1 MELESVVWKIE
12 YYMQNYIMPYFSP
25 EKIHW
30 YFSVSG
36 GKDSF
41 VLADLIYQW
50 YRKHNKHM
58 TATGLHIIQWDDSKI
73 EIEKRFNWL
82 DDLLFLDARAETCQ
96 MVKSS
101 KFKQIACGNCSKI
114 RKACSDAY
122 FSKTDANKYNMVN
135 ILCRGLHLTDMA
147 NSLLW
152 RLLWE
157 QNPIRSIISKNKGKP
172 IVKLFDNLYL
182 AKPLC
187 FFREFESQSYAHFF
201 QYKPF
206 QCNCPALTYP
216 GRRDIIEESVTL
228 FYSNLL
234 WEFNIQGMDLF
245 FSNVLKCDKK
255 LIMERSLPGKERK
268 NPTLPEEYFQF
279 ALEYFS
285 DITDYNKDKI
295 ISFIKDSDDFM
306 EDYMPAFLLDG
317 KIEQMKKLN
326 PNFKLLMAR
335 GNITQLDKRMIATL
349 GPLWGCLAL
358 NKASRE
364 RALKL
369 QKEIYNFHLTSTWT
383 QVSELLD
390 LYYKR

>member
-1 MELESVVWKIE
+1 MFMKLDSIVWKIE
-12 YYMQNYIMPYFSP
+12 YYMQNYILPHFSP

-41 VLADLIYQW
+41 VLADLIYKW
-50 YRKHNKHM
+50 YQIHNKHI

-96 MVKSS
+96 MVKTKKS
-101 KFKQIACGNCSKI
+101 ITCGNCSHI
-114 RKACSDAY
+114 RKACSDVY
-122 FSKTDANKYNMVN
+122 FSKPDVNKHSMVN
-135 ILCRGLHLTDMA
+135 VLCRGLHLTDMA

-157 QNPIRSIISKNKGKP
+157 QDPVQSIINKNKGKP

-187 FFREFESQSYAHFF
+187 LFREFESQSYANYFH
-201 QYKPF
+201 YKPF

-228 FYSNLL
+228 FYLDLL
-234 WEFNIQGMDLF
+234 WEFNIPGMDLF

-255 LIMERSLPGKERK
+255 VVMEKSLPGKESK

-279 ALEYFS
+279 ALEYFR
-285 DITDYNKDKI
+285 DITAHNRDTI
-295 ISFIKDSDDFM
+295 ISFIDNSDNFM
-306 EDYMPAFLLDG
+306 EDYIPTFLLEG
-317 KIEQMKKLN
+317 KIKRMKKANL
-326 PNFKLLMAR
+326 NFKLLTEQE
-335 GNITQLDKRMIATL
+335 NITQFEKRMIATL
-349 GPLWGCLAL
+349 GPLWGCFAL
-358 NKASRE
+358 DKNSRE

-369 QKEIYNFHLTSTWT
+369 QEEIYNIHLTSTWT
-383 QVSELLD
+383 QVSRLLD
-390 LYYKR
+390 LYYKK